1 MHLYW
6 VKWEKRKSDLEDFSE
21 HCPPPSTVKCSCQG
35 NSGTISVF
43 SLKENERALL
53 QFCLLLSSG
62 SPANLPATFEGSDTY
77 WEVYICIRPERTLS
91 DEYAEMETEV

>member
-21 HCPPPSTVKCSCQG
+21 HCPPPAVVRETVALSPY
-35 NSGTISVF
+35 VF